1 MVGTHTLD
9 ELEAQDA
16 AAKAKARSERIGLG
30 TFDAIMLLEGGDA
43 TEEQAIAAMQ
53 SLIDSGIVWQLQ
65 GSYGRAAQ
73 NMIDAGHCT
82 AKEN

>member
-1 MVGTHTLD
+1 MTGTYTLD

-16 AAKAKARSERIGLG
+16 AAKAKARGERIDLD
-30 TFDAIMLLEGGDA
+30 TFDAIMILEGGDA
-43 TEEQAIAAMQ
+43 AEEQVIEAMQ

-73 NMIDAGHCT
+73 RMIDAGDCT
-82 AKEN
+82 AK